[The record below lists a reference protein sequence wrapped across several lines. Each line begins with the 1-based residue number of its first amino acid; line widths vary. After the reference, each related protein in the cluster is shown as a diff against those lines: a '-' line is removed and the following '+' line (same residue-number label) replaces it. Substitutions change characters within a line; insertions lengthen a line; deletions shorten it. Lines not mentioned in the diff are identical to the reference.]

1 MAQTDD
7 RDDINTPDTR
17 IEMVPVTTPE
27 TSGDGDGV
35 AEIASDFI
43 ENMPEVSQHAVD
55 AHMAKETAQQNAPKM
70 TDKNGT
76 VFDPTIHTLGADGS
90 PTLTKSGL
98 YARKRGRKAGQST
111 LGSVPGAAPSGNTTR
126 PLGEQQNVPTTG
138 QKMSPVL
145 MGAGAAVATANVF
158 MAAFGPDL
166 KPSAKNELTGQPD
179 LDTLRDAYAQFFL
192 ESGIERVPPWI
203 GIAIALSTYAGPKM
217 AKPDALT
224 RAKQLALGMANG
236 SRNLWRKFKAWRAG
250 GKSQQNASV

>member
-1 MAQTDD
+1 MTQTEE
-7 RDDINTPDTR
+7 REE
-17 IEMVPVTTPE
+17 IELPEMPPANVPE
-27 TSGDGDGV
+27 TEGDGV

-43 ENMPEVSQHAVD
+43 ENMPEVSEHAVA
-55 AHMAKETAQQNAPKM
+55 AHMAKETAALSAPKM
-70 TDKNGT
+70 TDKSGT
-76 VFDPTIHTLGADGS
+76 VFDPTIHTLGADGT

-111 LGSVPGAAPSGNTTR
+111 LGSVPGTGAPSNSTQ
-126 PLGEQQNVPTTG
+126 PLGEPQKVPATG
-138 QKMSPVL
+138 QKMTPTL

-224 RAKQLALGMANG
+224 RAKQLALGAANG
-236 SRNLWRKFKAWRAG
+236 TRNLWRRFKAWRNG
-250 GKSQQNASV
+250 DKPQQNASV

>member
-1 MAQTDD
+1 MTDYP
-7 RDDINTPDTR
+7 TSEET
-17 IEMVPVTTPE
+17 ETPE
-27 TSGDGDGV
+27 TETVSEPETSGDGV

-43 ENMPEVSQHAVD
+43 EHMPEVSEHAVA
-55 AHMAKETAQQNAPKM
+55 AHMAKETAAQNAPAM

-76 VFDPTIHTLGADGS
+76 RFDPTIHTLGADGN

-111 LGSVPGAAPSGNTTR
+111 LGSMPGPTSQGNSTQ
-126 PLGEQQNVPTTG
+126 PLGEPQKVPTTG

-166 KPSAKNELTGQPD
+166 KPLLKNELTGQSD

-224 RAKQLALGMANG
+224 RAKQLALGAANG
-236 SRNLWRKFKAWRAG
+236 TRNLWRKFRAWRNG
-250 GKSQQNASV
+250 GKTQQNATV